1 MNTLIGTKQ
10 KMSQV
15 FTLDGV
21 RLPVTIVTAAPQLV
35 TDVKTKEK
43 DGYLAVQFGF
53 GTRRLKTIKKPG
65 LGHLKRALKQEE
77 GEKKEQKEGPRFLR
91 EVRLEKEESFEI
103 GTWIS
108 PEEILEVGDL
118 VKVVGISKGKGF
130 AGGVKRWGFAG
141 GPKTH
146 GQSDRH
152 RAPGSIGQGT
162 TPGRVYKGK
171 HMAGRMGTDQ
181 NTVKN
186 LVVLDINK
194 EAGEIKLSGPVPG
207 SRGTLL
213 KITKIGKSKKTYD
226 LTTNKVSSEETEV
239 VATNQ

>member
-21 RLPVTIVTAAPQLV
+21 RLPVTIVTTAPQLV

-53 GTRRLKTIKKPG
+53 GTRRLKTIKKPV

-77 GEKKEQKEGPRFLR
+77 GPRFLC
-91 EVRLEKEESFEI
+91 EVRLEKEENFEV

-118 VKVVGISKGKGF
+118 VKVIGVSKGKGF

-181 NTVKN
+181 NTIKN
-186 LVVLDINK
+186 LIVLDINK
-194 EAGEIKLSGPVPG
+194 DAGEIKLSGPVPG

-226 LTTNKVSSEETEV
+226 LTSKKVSTEETEIA
-239 VATNQ
+239 ATNQ